1 MKVDTRIV
9 AATHRDLAEM
19 VAEKK
24 FREDLY
30 YRLNVFPI
38 KVPPL
43 RERPEDVP
51 LLVSFF
57 VNKFAKQMKKPIEGL
72 PAKVMSALTRYPWPG
87 NIRELQN
94 VIERAMILSRGT
106 HLEIPLS
113 ELQKFSEA
121 ARTHPEA
128 ASLRGIEREHILSVL
143 RESNWIIGGTTG
155 AAARLDLPRTTLHSK
170 IRQLGIARPPPVTTI
185 GHLTK

>member
-1 MKVDTRIV
+1 
-9 AATHRDLAEM
+9 

-72 PAKVMSALTRYPWPG
+72 PAKVMSALTSYPWPG

-128 ASLRGIEREHILSVL
+128 ASLQAIEREHILSVL
-143 RESNWIIGGTTG
+143 RESNWIIGGATG

-170 IRQLGIARPPPVTTI
+170 MRQLGIARPRP
-185 GHLTK
+185 